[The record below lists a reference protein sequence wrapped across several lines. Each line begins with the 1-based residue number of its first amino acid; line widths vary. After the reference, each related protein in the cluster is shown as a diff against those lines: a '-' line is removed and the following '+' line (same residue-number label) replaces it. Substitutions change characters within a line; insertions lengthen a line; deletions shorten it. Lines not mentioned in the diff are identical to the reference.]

1 MTENKAQIFLTSLY
15 ERIFKWCYF
24 AQDRYWDIRRFGPP
38 PQDSFADKI
47 KHKIKVFAASKLRCA
62 ARQFSLSKASKELCH
77 IALNV
82 ENYGMAYGMLADDY
96 SRQVFLDILAFRV
109 LGGAHVGLPLNT
121 KEYWKNYDDDKSP
134 LKKNTI
140 RSAQGQQ
147 FNQYNITGKTGELTI
162 NMLPGGFQYC
172 FLIKAYEYNKENQ
185 LINVRS
191 GDVVIDGGACWGETA
206 LFFADCSAPDGK
218 VYSFE
223 FDPDNL
229 RILHLNLELNQKLA
243 KRIECVEYAISDSS
257 DKELAF
263 ESQGP
268 GTTVEQIK
276 TGGKNLN
283 AITSLSIDDLV
294 KKKQL
299 TNVNFI
305 KLDIEGAELKGLQGA
320 EQTLKTFKPKLAIS
334 AYHKKEDL
342 FTLIQY
348 LEGLKIGYRF
358 YMDHFTVHGEETVLF
373 ATCD

>member
-1 MTENKAQIFLTSLY
+1 
-15 ERIFKWCYF
+15 
-24 AQDRYWDIRRFGPP
+24 
-38 PQDSFADKI
+38 
-47 KHKIKVFAASKLRCA
+47 
-62 ARQFSLSKASKELCH
+62 
-77 IALNV
+77 
-82 ENYGMAYGMLADDY
+82 
-96 SRQVFLDILAFRV
+96 
-109 LGGAHVGLPLNT
+109 
-121 KEYWKNYDDDKSP
+121 
-134 LKKNTI
+134 
-140 RSAQGQQ
+140 
-147 FNQYNITGKTGELTI
+147 
-162 NMLPGGFQYC
+162 
-172 FLIKAYEYNKENQ
+172 
-185 LINVRS
+185 
-191 GDVVIDGGACWGETA
+191 
-206 LFFADCSAPDGK
+206 
-218 VYSFE
+218 
-223 FDPDNL
+223 
-229 RILHLNLELNQKLA
+229 LNQKLA